1 MHALSLQLLI
11 PYSLNRPE
19 VYSGTDYYRVNTNDL
34 PNLLRTQVCMVLLGV
49 SLLGVGEQATCYVF
63 PLCNAM
69 EIEEEESLLNP

>member
-1 MHALSLQLLI
+1 MYGVYIRLWPTLLTHDVRVQRFCMHALSLQLLI

-49 SLLGVGEQATCYVF
+49 SLLGV
-63 PLCNAM
+63 
-69 EIEEEESLLNP
+69 